1 MNKSE
6 LQAKLSTL
14 EKQVANAPANAR
26 PLMQSA
32 IEKIKGQIQELE
44 GSEVKPS
51 APEKTTTARGK
62 GRPKGTTKPKKE
74 VEKKGRGRPKKEV
87 TPEVKPIT
95 ETQINKVAKDIREEG
110 EPMIR
115 ARKRAKKALV
125 EIKDVAKD
133 TAKMES
139 KGKLT
144 KAKIMAEIKKL
155 NKVFAN
161 LGIDIQVDSADDL
174 FRDATRT
181 ALPKGWRTSKNGK
194 EYYENRPNRSD
205 SLQNTPV
212 YSKLKLAQGGMMGKT
227 RVGTYEGKDAVKGEV
242 IGTFVADNGTNIEL
256 VSSKDSD
263 SSSGRMYYVAINGRG
278 LYAREYREDAYEL
291 YRDEIEK
298 YKMKFAKGGMMD
310 DFLLKGVGKSGLDKM
325 VSYSKENPFSFFL
338 VTEDDNSNIRYFYLV
353 NGNLFRKSV
362 QGIHHDISS
371 KRNVVKLM
379 PKSDAVYE
387 MEKYG
392 YGKVHFAEGG
402 FMSGGVSDYELDD
415 WFDFLPES
423 SKLLYMDADTY
434 EEAEE
439 IWSDMDYDSKL
450 ELYLSV
456 GYSDGDDE
464 EYEEEYEEEYAKGGT
479 TGKKYM
485 VFNYTDD
492 IYASN
497 DVFKTKKE
505 ANDFIKSFR
514 KRYEG
519 QGYYRDNRMNKIDI
533 EDIDLM
539 VIPSDFN
546 PFPYKGFAKG
556 GEVGFKERCE
566 MDSVK
571 IAKAYNKVLESNF
584 SDKEYE
590 IYQKVVKDTGIPKA
604 ELQKIEFYL
613 NTTPKGKQR
622 MIDIYQYW
630 GMNKYAKGGEMTYK
644 MTEEKIYT

>member
-44 GSEVKPS
+44 GSEAKPS

-144 KAKIMAEIKKL
+144 KAKILAEIKKL

-212 YSKLKLAQGGMMGKT
+212 YSKLKLAEGGMMEKT

-256 VSSKDSD
+256 VSSRNSD
-263 SSSGRMYYVAINGRG
+263 SPTGRMFYVAINGRG

-298 YKMKFAKGGMMD
+298 YKMKFAKGGELRYQLAGKNFSDQIENGRKFKELINMAYESQTPEHEYPENFIKEIAFTGNIVKSHGGYYVKDYMYKGTMTEF
-310 DFLLKGVGKSGLDKM
+310 DFLSNEYFLEALK
-325 VSYSKENPFSFFL
+325 
-338 VTEDDNSNIRYFYLV
+338 YL
-353 NGNLFRKSV
+353 NRPTIKNF
-362 QGIHHDISS
+362 
-371 KRNVVKLM
+371 
-379 PKSDAVYE
+379 
-387 MEKYG
+387 KY
-392 YGKVHFAEGG
+392 AEGG
-402 FMSGGVSDYELDD
+402 FMSGGVSDYELNN
-415 WFDFLPES
+415 WFDSLPES
-423 SKLLYMDADTY
+423 SQLLYTDADTY

-439 IWSDMDYDSKL
+439 IWGDMDYDSKL

-464 EYEEEYEEEYAKGGT
+464 EYEEEYAKGGMVDLFEDYENIPP
-479 TGKKYM
+479 KIARILEKYEDAFEDGDYKELEM
-485 VFNYTDD
+485 ALSEV
-492 IYASN
+492 
-497 DVFKTKKE
+497 E
-505 ANDFIKSFR
+505 AN
-514 KRYEG
+514 
-519 QGYYRDNRMNKIDI
+519 GYTFEYGLSGDAYGLRPKNVPLNK
-533 EDIDLM
+533 L
-539 VIPSDFN
+539 
-546 PFPYKGFAKG
+546 KG
-556 GEVGFKERCE
+556 
-566 MDSVK
+566 
-571 IAKAYNKVLESNF
+571 
-584 SDKEYE
+584 
-590 IYQKVVKDTGIPKA
+590 
-604 ELQKIEFYL
+604 
-613 NTTPKGKQR
+613 
-622 MIDIYQYW
+622 
-630 GMNKYAKGGEMTYK
+630 YAKGGEITYK
-644 MTEEKIYT
+644 MPEEKIYT

>member
-44 GSEVKPS
+44 GSESKPS

-174 FRDATRT
+174 FRDASRT
-181 ALPKGWRTSKNGK
+181 ALPKGWRTSKNGN

-212 YSKLKLAQGGMMGKT
+212 YSKLKL
-227 RVGTYEGKDAVKGEV
+227 
-242 IGTFVADNGTNIEL
+242 
-256 VSSKDSD
+256 
-263 SSSGRMYYVAINGRG
+263 
-278 LYAREYREDAYEL
+278 
-291 YRDEIEK
+291 
-298 YKMKFAKGGMMD
+298 AKGGMMD

-392 YGKVHFAEGG
+392 YVKVHFAEGG
-402 FMSGGVSDYELDD
+402 FMSGGVSDDELDF
-415 WFDFLPES
+415 WYES
-423 SKLLYMDADTY
+423 LT
-434 EEAEE
+434 
-439 IWSDMDYDSKL
+439 
-450 ELYLSV
+450 
-456 GYSDGDDE
+456 
-464 EYEEEYEEEYAKGGT
+464 
-479 TGKKYM
+479 
-485 VFNYTDD
+485 
-492 IYASN
+492 
-497 DVFKTKKE
+497 
-505 ANDFIKSFR
+505 
-514 KRYEG
+514 
-519 QGYYRDNRMNKIDI
+519 
-533 EDIDLM
+533 
-539 VIPSDFN
+539 
-546 PFPYKGFAKG
+546 
-556 GEVGFKERCE
+556 
-566 MDSVK
+566 
-571 IAKAYNKVLESNF
+571 
-584 SDKEYE
+584 
-590 IYQKVVKDTGIPKA
+590 
-604 ELQKIEFYL
+604 
-613 NTTPKGKQR
+613 
-622 MIDIYQYW
+622 
-630 GMNKYAKGGEMTYK
+630 
-644 MTEEKIYT
+644 